1 MSMKP
6 AEPKVARGRA
16 KTPAPDG
23 RVTIE
28 NVNVPGYT
36 KRVDATRY
44 TAMRRAL
51 LKVLPSRALGMTQ
64 AEMVAAVVD
73 HLPRDLFPGGEKV
86 GWWAKTVQLDLEA
99 KGMIHRAVDA
109 KPLRWH
115 RGR

>member
-1 MSMKP
+1 MSTKP
-6 AEPKVARGRA
+6 TGTTIARRRA
-16 KTPAPDG
+16 KTPALDG

-36 KRVDATRY
+36 KRVDATKY
-44 TAMRRAL
+44 KALRRAL

-64 AEMVAAVVD
+64 AEMFAAVVD
-73 HLPRDLFPGGEKV
+73 HLPPDLFPGGEKV

-99 KGMIHRAVDA
+99 KGMIHREVDA

-115 RGR
+115 RGK